1 MFIYIKNHIEQAKE
15 QCGRRPMSLPNIE
28 LRNINILNGE
38 FDYDI
43 VNYNSHPTIKAPL
56 SNLKWM
62 EEKIIE
68 FIQRYY
74 VIEKRVGDIYLR
86 DMFDKGDKETY
97 MFDITPDVKFFWGKA
112 KKVTGV
118 NLYSKEYNHIPKIIR
133 EVF

>member
-1 MFIYIKNHIEQAKE
+1 
-15 QCGRRPMSLPNIE
+15 
-28 LRNINILNGE
+28 
-38 FDYDI
+38 
-43 VNYNSHPTIKAPL
+43 
-56 SNLKWM
+56 M

-133 EVF
+133 EVFRELRTIDFYKFLKNETDDIIIQIKEIKEEFPNLYGESLQRIISENTTKDKV